1 MTTEQV
7 GTGPKK
13 SIKKTATKKAPKPE
27 KKEGPRVVP
36 TKGVKGKSDT
46 KGTPEKAAELV
57 SAYAK
62 KRGWTEKQAEA
73 YLIYVGYNRRATLD
87 RYEAE

>member
-13 SIKKTATKKAPKPE
+13 AVKKAKASPKAKPE
-27 KKEGPRVVP
+27 KKEGPRAVP
-36 TKGVKGKSDT
+36 SKGAKGRTDT

-57 SAYAK
+57 ASYAK
-62 KRGWTEKQAEA
+62 RRGWTEKQAEA
-73 YLIYVGYNRRATLD
+73 YLIYVGYNRRATLERFED
-87 RYEAE
+87 